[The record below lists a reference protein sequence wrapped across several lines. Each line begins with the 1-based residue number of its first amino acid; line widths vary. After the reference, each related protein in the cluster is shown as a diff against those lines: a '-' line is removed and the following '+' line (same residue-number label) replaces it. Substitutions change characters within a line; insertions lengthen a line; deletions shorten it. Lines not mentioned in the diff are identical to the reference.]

1 MVISERHEIGITM
14 NFGKYPVIG
23 LDIEN
28 KPYDECPNYI
38 VGGKVRVAWDRN
50 DSRYEGMTS
59 RCELVV
65 DDGKYHLNGGA
76 CFLTAE
82 FTVADFVNDI
92 ENASTPLVHRNQIV
106 AVAHYSKRI
115 GLKYLRMM
123 KVSKCIDPHCITV
136 ASLKDLNEEEEK
148 QVLEYITE
156 KKRR

>member
-23 LDIEN
+23 LNIEN
-28 KPYDECPNYI
+28 KPYAEWPDYI

-50 DSRYEGMTS
+50 DPLYEGMTS

-65 DDGKYHLNGGA
+65 DDGKYHLERGA
-76 CFLTAE
+76 CCLKAE

-92 ENASTPLVHRNQIV
+92 ENASTPLVHGNQIV
-106 AVAHYSKRI
+106 AVAHYSKKI
-115 GLKYLRMM
+115 GLKYIRMM
-123 KVSKCIDPHCITV
+123 KVSGHVDIHCAIV
-136 ASLKDLNEEEEK
+136 ASLQDLNEEEEK